1 MSATQP
7 DLFGDPAPAAPAY
20 VVPYPIAVN
29 TLRRTLEMLQAAEV
43 WPWDADMKAARMERN
58 VPKMLAVL
66 PRTRLRTGAAGSRPR
81 PRGSTADRPQP
92 SRPCG
97 AMARPSVSH

>member
-1 MSATQP
+1 MPSAQAELFASPQP

-20 VVPYPIAVN
+20 VVPYQIAVN

-66 PRTRLRTGAAGSRPR
+66 PLDEAADWRRRIEAEAARLDA
-81 PRGSTADRPQP
+81 
-92 SRPCG
+92 
-97 AMARPSVSH
+97 